1 MGGSGSCCSVAEV
14 EVGGEGVEEFD
25 EEFGEDGW
33 RRESCQGLEGVGT
46 RRKSGGTIRRKRR
59 SGASVEMEAAAADSG
74 RETPTRRRTGG
85 RQETRRKSQWAS
97 QNCQEERQQASGRR
111 TSDQQWQDH
120 QQEESDDESEHENA
134 SRKQTRR
141 GSKTKHKRT
150 SQQQLLIEQ
159 AQPRDVTQDNE
170 FIFDD
175 QDELRLQPPSE
186 EVISVTKK
194 FLKGKGV
201 PAVALLATGGSS
213 SCSIVIEA
221 ADRTIFIFHG
231 SQRRVIPFDDIMTL
245 FTTQQELATVK
256 GKSKLLDDN
265 RIMGIALRP
274 ARACIPLRFD
284 SQDAKQGFIDV
295 IHKLLWPRQSVYNS
309 PH

>member
-201 PAVALLATGGSS
+201 PAVALLA
-213 SCSIVIEA
+213 
-221 ADRTIFIFHG
+221 